1 MRSNQFDDISQP
13 VENGKLM
20 AIALITTLNA
30 QRHRIVPGWL
40 GISPD
45 FIEFSRIE

>member
-20 AIALITTLNA
+20 AIALNYHPERAEA
-30 QRHRIVPGWL
+30 QN
-40 GISPD
+40 S
-45 FIEFSRIE
+45 SRLAWYIARFY